1 MGFFVQQSTATR
13 PPGTLR
19 GTSRIDSRYGTMHML
34 VTVLWEYLG
43 NPVEDR
49 TALSGNYDYKLE
61 YAPDSEPGTSIFT
74 ALQEQIGLKLEPSR
88 VTRQIIVIEKAEK
101 PSAN

>member
-1 MGFFVQQSTATR
+1 M
-13 PPGTLR
+13 R
-19 GTSRIDSRYGTMHML
+19 GINRIDGRYGTMQML
-34 VTVLWEYLG
+34 ATVLSGFLG
-43 NPVEDR
+43 SPVEDR
-49 TALSGNYDYKLE
+49 TALTGNYDYKLE
-61 YAPDSEPGTSIFT
+61 YTPDPEPGTSIFT